1 MNMNF
6 DIDPTDNPEDC
17 SLSKSSIKT
26 KTQKTAHA
34 ESCVI
39 DTTGNMEKWTNMLS
53 MFCSSE
59 AFLKFF
65 GFAPWLQKEV
75 PIVLVSKEKL
85 PNPPLGN
92 DDKSVDTLGCYWP
105 NREKVIHLLKETNLE
120 SNKHPVILISPEK
133 IKETAT
139 KDNMDENLLCHIVI
153 IHELAHAIMDST
165 NKLDE
170 QGMFVKEE
178 QQLLYT
184 EADKY
189 MEESLANMI
198 TLQYFEKVCPNY
210 LDKVKMF
217 VSQQPD
223 AYKFGLIQYETIKPS
238 WEVWRDNK
246 STFAYWMYWTQQIAS
261 HMKELSQEWAKI
273 FLICKQTDQ

>member
-39 DTTGNMEKWTNMLS
+39 DTTGNIEKWANMLS
-53 MFCSSE
+53 SFCTSE

-65 GFAPWLQKEV
+65 GFAPWLQVEV
-75 PIVLVSKEKL
+75 PIVLVSKKEL
-85 PNPPLGN
+85 PKPPFDN
-92 DDKSVDTLGCYWP
+92 DEKSVDTLGGYCS
-105 NREKVIHLLKETNLE
+105 NRNDVIDHLKETNLE
-120 SNKHPVILISPEK
+120 SNKHPVILINPEK
-133 IKETAT
+133 IQKAAEGSGI
-139 KDNMDENLLCHIVI
+139 EESLLCHIVI

-165 NKLDE
+165 NKLNENGD
-170 QGMFVKEE
+170 FVKEG
-178 QQLLYT
+178 QQVLFT

-198 TLQYFEKVCPNY
+198 TLQYFEKVCPLN
-210 LDKVKMF
+210 LDCVKNF

-223 AYKFGLIQYETIKPS
+223 AYKFGITQYETIKPS
-238 WEVWRDNK
+238 WQVWRDNK
-246 STFAYWMYWTQQIAS
+246 STFAYWMYWTQQITS
-261 HMKELSQEWAKI
+261 HLEELSQEWDKI
-273 FLICKQTDQ
+273 IPKCKQTDQ

>member
-1 MNMNF
+1 MNF
-6 DIDPTDNPEDC
+6 DIDPTDNPEDG

-34 ESCVI
+34 ESCAI
-39 DTTGNMEKWTNMLS
+39 DTTDNMEKWANMLS
-53 MFCSSE
+53 VFCSSE

-92 DDKSVDTLGCYWP
+92 DDKSVDTLGCYCS
-105 NREKVIHLLKETNLE
+105 NMEDVIHLLKETNLE

-170 QGMFVKEE
+170 QRTFVKEGK
-178 QQLLYT
+178 QVLHT
-184 EADKY
+184 EADKF

-198 TLQYFEKVCPNY
+198 TLQYFSELNKEEF
-210 LDKVKMF
+210 DEVKKF

-223 AYKFGLIQYETIKPS
+223 AYKLGLIQYETIKPS
-238 WEVWRDNK
+238 WEVWRENK

-261 HMKELSQEWAKI
+261 HMKELSQEWGEI
-273 FLICKQTDQ
+273 FPICKQTDQ